1 MKPMSQLIRRM
12 RDAATPAERPLVV
25 FVFAEPARPP
35 EAEAAPGKTLPHLD
49 IELAISV
56 FERADMPEETR
67 KSYTGELRRQAE
79 WLDGR
84 PPTDRLLEEYLDMLY
99 DKGRAPPSAV
109 TAVAAVERAVRELA
123 LDGYEIAEPPAGPLA
138 ARRLKRFRREGAER
152 GPGQVRGLTWD
163 EVKLMCKTAKGD
175 GPRGKRDAAIIGVA
189 TDGLMRVFRGIG
201 AERRGRVVPAER
213 HGGGP
218 GPAQQDGPVRP
229 RRRRA
234 PRRGCHEV
242 PAILDQGRRD
252 QARSPV
258 PAGGSLGKRLGQA
271 SRAGLC
277 ARRDQ
282 AAGARGGDPGPGVRP
297 LAAHRHGAE
306 AGRRGHVAG
315 RDPEGGPLEVARH
328 ACLLRARAGGVP
340 WRGGSAARRRG
351 KVKNAAEEAAKKGV
365 APPETAVLEFG

>member
-189 TDGLMRVFRGIG
+189 TDGLMRVSEVSGLNAEDVSFRRNGTAEVLVRRSKTDQYARGDVVHLGAVATKYLLSWIKAAGIKRG
-201 AERRGRVVPAER
+201 PLFRPVDRSGSVSGRTLCAPRSSGGRARRGSGAGCPATR
-213 HGGGP
+213 
-218 GPAQQDGPVRP
+218 
-229 RRRRA
+229 
-234 PRRGCHEV
+234 
-242 PAILDQGRRD
+242 
-252 QARSPV
+252 
-258 PAGGSLGKRLGQA
+258 
-271 SRAGLC
+271 C
-277 ARRDQ
+277 A
-282 AAGARGGDPGPGVRP
+282 
-297 LAAHRHGAE
+297 
-306 AGRRGHVAG
+306 
-315 RDPEGGPLEVARH
+315 
-328 ACLLRARAGGVP
+328 
-340 WRGGSAARRRG
+340 
-351 KVKNAAEEAAKKGV
+351 
-365 APPETAVLEFG
+365 